1 MDAGTRFING
11 EYRILRPVMLITS
24 GLLVLGIVLYTCR
37 EAAEQRARF
46 IGNLR
51 TGVDLAGSTSCPALK
66 STAVLRVFP
75 PTSLPGT
82 SKAGAPG
89 ID

>member
-1 MDAGTRFING
+1 MHAGTRFMND
-11 EYRILRPVMLITS
+11 EYRILRPAMLFAS
-24 GLLVLGIVLYTCR
+24 GLLVLGIVLHACR
-37 EAAEQRARF
+37 EAAQERARF

-51 TGVDLAGSTSCPALK
+51 TGVDLASSTSCPALK

-82 SKAGAPG
+82 TKAGAPG